1 MVRFFSKNRS
11 LVHLMSIKN
20 GKDQILVL
28 NIFEKKN
35 VMSLIIT
42 LVHRID
48 DVVDNI
54 NVELEKNHIH

>member
-1 MVRFFSKNRS
+1 
-11 LVHLMSIKN
+11 MSIKN
-20 GKDQILVL
+20 EKDQILVL
-28 NIFEKKN
+28 NIFETKN

-42 LVHRID
+42 LVHTID